1 MIQRIQT
8 VYLSLTILISVLF
21 LNGAFINFS
30 DESGTVINFTLAGI
44 SGVSETSMKTLPV
57 SLLIIIIPVLSL
69 ITIFLFKNRTL
80 QLLLCKVL
88 LALISALVISLVLY
102 SYIFISRYNTELV
115 PGVKMA
121 IPVIQF
127 ILSYLAYRG
136 IKKDD
141 DLVKSYDRLR

>member
-8 VYLSLTILISVLF
+8 VYLFLTTLISVLF
-21 LNGAFINFS
+21 LSGEFINFS
-30 DESGTVINFTLAGI
+30 DESGTVIIFTLAGI
-44 SGVSETSMKTLPV
+44 SGISGPVFKTLPV

-69 ITIFLFKNRTL
+69 VTIFLFKNRRL
-80 QLLLCKVL
+80 QLILCKVL
-88 LALISALVISLVLY
+88 LALISALVISLVIY
-102 SYIFISRYNTELV
+102 SYLVTRRYNAEII
-115 PGVKMA
+115 PGIKMT
-121 IPVIQF
+121 IPVVQF